1 MSVKQITA
9 RIQPISP
16 YFFTVLICIITALLL
31 MEHSGPSIGFPHM
44 DKVIHVILFAT
55 LTAVGY
61 IAFPTARGKL
71 YVGLMVYGIITEVLQ
86 GVLTVTRYASIYD
99 WMADILGIA
108 LWLLVINIIKSNTIS
123 KTKHVN

>member
-1 MSVKQITA
+1 MSVKHITD

-16 YFFTVLICIITALLL
+16 YLFTVLICVTTALLL
-31 MEHSGPSIGFPHM
+31 MEHSGPSIGFPHI

-55 LTAVGY
+55 LAAVGY
-61 IAFPTARGKL
+61 IAFPTARRKL

-99 WMADILGIA
+99 WIADILGIG